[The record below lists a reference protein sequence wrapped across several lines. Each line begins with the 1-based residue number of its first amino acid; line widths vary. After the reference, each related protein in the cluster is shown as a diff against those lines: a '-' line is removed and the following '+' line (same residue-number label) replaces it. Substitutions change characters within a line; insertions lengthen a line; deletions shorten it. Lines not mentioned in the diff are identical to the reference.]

1 MILERFFDYWN
12 FNKLCSLPAATL
24 YENHNKLI
32 ITFATM
38 QIKLLQDK

>member
-12 FNKLCSLPAATL
+12 FNKLSSLPAATL

-32 ITFATM
+32 ITFRYNANK
-38 QIKLLQDK
+38 IAPR